1 MKKNLISFL
10 KKIKSLSILA
20 TVALMIGAIQPANA
34 DITEAQIKQFAQ
46 KLSQAANQKN
56 ISQISRLVDD
66 KVLISLSRNRRTTTL
81 NKDSYLKLL
90 QDNWAK
96 TANYHYQISI
106 NNVLIAGDQA
116 KADIQTI
123 ETMTENGRAERLITT
138 SRATFAAPATGV
150 MLLRAVSQ
158 LTIE

>member
-1 MKKNLISFL
+1 MNKFYKNFKL
-10 KKIKSLSILA
+10 LA
-20 TVALMIGAIQPANA
+20 MVTPLVLGLLMGNTARA
-34 DITEAQIKQFAQ
+34 DITDAQIQQFAQ
-46 KLSQAANQKN
+46 ALSQAANQKN
-56 ISQISRLVDD
+56 IGQISQLVDD

-96 TANYHYQISI
+96 TSNYHYQISI
-106 NNVLIAGDQA
+106 SNVLIAGNQA
-116 KADIQTI
+116 KADIQTT
-123 ETMTENGRAERLITT
+123 ETMTENGRPERLITT
-138 SRATFAAPATGV
+138 SRATFIAPASGV